1 MTGTKGVTEVH
12 EGKKGKAATEV
23 GGQILEGLECHTAK
37 FRHAPG
43 DEAGQ

>member
-1 MTGTKGVTEVH
+1 MTGVKGVTEVH
-12 EGKKGKAATEV
+12 EGKKQSCHR
-23 GGQILEGLECHTAK
+23 GQGPIVEGLECHTDK